1 MKTTNHIAKW
11 IQAYFMLLFCI
22 STVIFTACN
31 EDKLNLDQEIYG
43 LGGNDEQKN
52 ELDKWLYENYTQ
64 AYNIEVKYKWNS
76 YELNTTAQLV
86 PIMERFVK
94 PSMDMIQRV
103 WFEPYKQLAGDK
115 FLRDVKPSMDMIQR
129 VWFEP
134 YKQLAGDKFLREMTP
149 KKIILVGSPEYNADG
164 SQVLGQAEGARKIT
178 LFDGNSY
185 NPSDADWIRSIM
197 HTIEHEFA
205 HILHQ
210 TKMYD
215 SSFKDISAGD
225 YNPTGWTSETEVS
238 ALLAGFYS
246 AYAMSGVDEDFV
258 EVASLIMVYGKEWRD
273 YRINLLESLTTSP
286 PSEGETAEETAQR
299 IALANQAQTALTRL
313 LAKEE
318 IVINYFKNV
327 WNVQFY
333 DDAMG
338 NKGLVSLVQ
347 DAINQIVNENTPE

>member
-86 PIMERFVK
+86 P
-94 PSMDMIQRV
+94 
-103 WFEPYKQLAGDK
+103 
-115 FLRDVKPSMDMIQR
+115 
-129 VWFEP
+129 
-134 YKQLAGDKFLREMTP
+134 
-149 KKIILVGSPEYNADG
+149 ILVGSPEYNADG

-273 YRINLLESLTTSP
+273 YRINLLKSLTTSP

>member
-1 MKTTNHIAKW
+1 MGIKMKTKKHVLKW
-11 IQAYFMLLFCI
+11 IQVGFWMLSGI
-22 STVIFTACN
+22 SIALCTACS
-31 EDKLNLDQEIYG
+31 EDELNLSQDIYG
-43 LGGNDEQKN
+43 LGGTDEQQN
-52 ELDKWLYENYTQ
+52 ELDRWLYENYTKP
-64 AYNIEVKYKWNS
+64 YNIEVKYKWNS

-94 PSMDMIQRV
+94 PSMDMIRRV
-103 WFEPYKQLAGDK
+103 WFEPYKEMAGEK
-115 FLRDVKPSMDMIQR
+115 FLK
-129 VWFEP
+129 
-134 YKQLAGDKFLREMTP
+134 EMTP
-149 KKIILVGSPEYNADG
+149 KKIILVGSPEYNPDG

-185 NPSDADWIRSIM
+185 NPADAEWIRSIM

-215 SSFKDISAGD
+215 SAFKTISAGD

-258 EVASLIMVYGKEWRD
+258 EIASLIMVYGKEWRD
-273 YRINLLESLTTSP
+273 YRINLLESLATSP
-286 PSEGETAEETAQR
+286 PSASETPEETAQR
-299 IALANQAQTALTRL
+299 IALAAQAQTALTRL

-318 IVINYFKNV
+318 IVVHYFKDV
-327 WNVQFY
+327 WDVQFY
-333 DDAMG
+333 DDANG

-347 DAINQIVNENTPE
+347 DAIDRIVKENTQE

>member
-1 MKTTNHIAKW
+1 
-11 IQAYFMLLFCI
+11 
-22 STVIFTACN
+22 
-31 EDKLNLDQEIYG
+31 
-43 LGGNDEQKN
+43 
-52 ELDKWLYENYTQ
+52 
-64 AYNIEVKYKWNS
+64 
-76 YELNTTAQLV
+76 
-86 PIMERFVK
+86 MERF
-94 PSMDMIQRV
+94 
-103 WFEPYKQLAGDK
+103 
-115 FLRDVKPSMDMIQR
+115 VKPSMDMIQR

-215 SSFKDISAGD
+215 SS
-225 YNPTGWTSETEVS
+225 
-238 ALLAGFYS
+238 
-246 AYAMSGVDEDFV
+246 
-258 EVASLIMVYGKEWRD
+258 
-273 YRINLLESLTTSP
+273 

>member
-86 PIMERFVK
+86 PIMERF
-94 PSMDMIQRV
+94 
-103 WFEPYKQLAGDK
+103 
-115 FLRDVKPSMDMIQR
+115 VKPSMDMIQR

-273 YRINLLESLTTSP
+273 YRINLLKSLTTLNSA
-286 PSEGETAEETAQR
+286 T
-299 IALANQAQTALTRL
+299 L
-313 LAKEE
+313 L
-318 IVINYFKNV
+318 
-327 WNVQFY
+327 
-333 DDAMG
+333 
-338 NKGLVSLVQ
+338 
-347 DAINQIVNENTPE
+347 

>member
-1 MKTTNHIAKW
+1 MGIKMKTMNQILKW
-11 IQAYFMLLFCI
+11 IQAGFFLISGMSAML
-22 STVIFTACN
+22 FTSCS
-31 EDKLNLDQEIYG
+31 EDSLNLDQEIYG
-43 LGGNDEQKN
+43 LGENDEQQN
-52 ELDKWLYENYTQ
+52 ELDKWLYDSYSKL
-64 AYNIEVKYKWNS
+64 YNIEVKYKWS
-76 YELNTTAQLV
+76 SHELNTTAQLV

-94 PSMDMIQRV
+94 PSMNMIQRV
-103 WFEPYKQLAGDK
+103 WFDPYKQLAGE
-115 FLRDVKPSMDMIQR
+115 R
-129 VWFEP
+129 
-134 YKQLAGDKFLREMTP
+134 FLREMTP
-149 KKIILVGSPEYNADG
+149 KKIVLVGSPEYNADG
-164 SQVLGQAEGARKIT
+164 SRVLGQAEGARKIT
-178 LFDGNSY
+178 LFDGNSF
-185 NPSDADWIRSIM
+185 NPGDADWIRSIM

-215 SSFKDISAGD
+215 TSFKEISAGD

-273 YRINLLESLTTSP
+273 YRIALLQSAVNAK
-286 PSEGETAEETAQR
+286 PSDNETPEQTAQR
-299 IALANQAQTALTRL
+299 IALATQAQTAITRL

-318 IVINYFKNV
+318 IVVNYFKNV

-347 DAINQIVNENTPE
+347 DAIDQIVKENTQE

>member
-1 MKTTNHIAKW
+1 
-11 IQAYFMLLFCI
+11 
-22 STVIFTACN
+22 
-31 EDKLNLDQEIYG
+31 
-43 LGGNDEQKN
+43 
-52 ELDKWLYENYTQ
+52 
-64 AYNIEVKYKWNS
+64 
-76 YELNTTAQLV
+76 
-86 PIMERFVK
+86 
-94 PSMDMIQRV
+94 
-103 WFEPYKQLAGDK
+103 
-115 FLRDVKPSMDMIQR
+115 
-129 VWFEP
+129 
-134 YKQLAGDKFLREMTP
+134 
-149 KKIILVGSPEYNADG
+149 
-164 SQVLGQAEGARKIT
+164 
-178 LFDGNSY
+178 
-185 NPSDADWIRSIM
+185 
-197 HTIEHEFA
+197 
-205 HILHQ
+205 
-210 TKMYD
+210 MYD

-238 ALLAGFYS
+238 ALLSGFYS

>member
-64 AYNIEVKYKWNS
+64 AYNIEV
-76 YELNTTAQLV
+76 
-86 PIMERFVK
+86 
-94 PSMDMIQRV
+94 
-103 WFEPYKQLAGDK
+103 
-115 FLRDVKPSMDMIQR
+115 
-129 VWFEP
+129 
-134 YKQLAGDKFLREMTP
+134 KFLREMTP

-273 YRINLLESLTTSP
+273 YRINLLKSLTTSP

>member
-1 MKTTNHIAKW
+1 MGIKMKTKNHIIKW
-11 IQAYFMLLFCI
+11 IPVGLLLLSGICTSFLSSC
-22 STVIFTACN
+22 S
-31 EDKLNLDQEIYG
+31 EESLNLDQDIYG
-43 LGGNDEQKN
+43 LGGKDEQKN
-52 ELDKWLYENYTQ
+52 ELDKWLYDNYTK

-94 PSMDMIQRV
+94 PSMDMIKRV
-103 WFEPYKQLAGDK
+103 WFDPYKQLAGDK
-115 FLRDVKPSMDMIQR
+115 FLK
-129 VWFEP
+129 
-134 YKQLAGDKFLREMTP
+134 EMTP
-149 KKIILVGSPEYNADG
+149 KKIVLVGSPEYNADG
-164 SQVLGQAEGARKIT
+164 SYVLGQAEGGRKIT

-185 NPSDADWIRSIM
+185 NPGDGDWIRSIM

-215 SSFKDISAGD
+215 ANFKKISAGD
-225 YNPTGWTSETEVS
+225 YNPTGWTSESEVS

-246 AYAMSGVDEDFV
+246 SYAMSGVDEDFV

-273 YRINLLESLTTSP
+273 YRIDLLKSLTTSK
-286 PSEGETAEETAQR
+286 PSDNETPEETAQR
-299 IALANQAQTALTRL
+299 LALATQAQTALTKL

-327 WNVQFY
+327 WGVQFY
-333 DDAMG
+333 DDGMG

-347 DAINQIVNENTPE
+347 DAIDEIVKENTQE

>member
-1 MKTTNHIAKW
+1 MGIKMRTKNHIIKW
-11 IQAYFMLLFCI
+11 IQAGLLLLSGI
-22 STVIFTACN
+22 SMFLFTACN
-31 EDKLNLDQEIYG
+31 EDDLNLKQEIYG
-43 LGGNDEQKN
+43 LGGNDEQQN
-52 ELDKWLYENYTQ
+52 ELDKWLYDNYTKL
-64 AYNIEVKYKWNS
+64 YNIEVKYKWNS

-103 WFEPYKQLAGDK
+103 WFEPYKQLAGER
-115 FLRDVKPSMDMIQR
+115 FLK
-129 VWFEP
+129 
-134 YKQLAGDKFLREMTP
+134 EMTP
-149 KKIILVGSPEYNADG
+149 KKIILVGSPEYNPDG

-185 NPSDADWIRSIM
+185 NPGDAEWIRSIM

-210 TKMYD
+210 TKMYNA
-215 SSFKDISAGD
+215 SFKEISAGD

-246 AYAMSGVDEDFV
+246 AYAMSGADEDFV

-273 YRINLLESLTTSP
+273 YRIELLESLTNSKPTDN
-286 PSEGETAEETAQR
+286 ETPEQAAQR
-299 IALANQAQTALTRL
+299 IALAAQAQTALTRL

-347 DAINQIVNENTPE
+347 DAINQIVKENTQE